1 MDMATIKEKAIP
13 VLQKHR
19 ILRAGIFGSYA
30 QNKQGKNSD
39 IDLLVELG
47 NRISLLDF
55 IGIKL
60 ELEETLGIP
69 VDLVEYKTIKPLL
82 KKRILEQEVQIL

>member
-1 MDMATIKEKAIP
+1 MRAEEIKSKIIP
-13 VLQKHR
+13 VLKKYN

-30 QNKQGKNSD
+30 VNCATNRSD

-47 NRISLLDF
+47 NKMSLLDF

-60 ELEETLGIP
+60 ELEDLLEKK
-69 VDLVEYKTIKPLL
+69 VDMVEYKTIKPVI
-82 KKRILEQEVQIL
+82 KDRILQQEIRIY